1 MKRSSYLAVVALVFV
16 STIHAFA
23 QFNKGDKLLNLGLGF
38 NSYFNG
44 GLPLHGS
51 FEVGVTDEVSVGASL
66 DYLTY
71 RYRVGGVN
79 YGFNST
85 YIGGRASYHFS
96 KLLDLNTPEF
106 DLYGGVAVGIRTF
119 GWRGDAVNGLGDIY
133 DNGFYYGLFAGA
145 RYYFEKKIG
154 VFGEVGV
161 GYSGNARAGV
171 SFKF

>member
-1 MKRSSYLAVVALVFV
+1 MKKSFYLLAAAVLLVSSVH
-16 STIHAFA
+16 SFA
-23 QFNKGDKLLNLGLGF
+23 QYNKGDKLFNLGLGF

-51 FEVGVTDEVSVGASL
+51 FEVGVTDEISVGASF

-71 RYRVGGVN
+71 RYRLGGIN
-79 YGFNST
+79 YGYNSM

-96 KLLDLNTPEF
+96 ELLDLNTPEF
-106 DLYGGVAVGIRTF
+106 DLYGGVALGIRTF
-119 GWRGDAVNGLGDIY
+119 GWRGDAVNGLGNMY
-133 DNGFYYGLFAGA
+133 DNGIYYGLFAGG

-154 VFGEVGV
+154 VFGELGV

-171 SFKF
+171 SFRF